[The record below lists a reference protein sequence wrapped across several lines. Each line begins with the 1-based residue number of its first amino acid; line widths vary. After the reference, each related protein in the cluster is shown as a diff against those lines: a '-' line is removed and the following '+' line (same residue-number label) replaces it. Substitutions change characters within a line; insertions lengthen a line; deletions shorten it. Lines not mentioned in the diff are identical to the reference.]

1 MLQFFS
7 QSNHKSKSR
16 ISRGLEQTNRADD
29 SLSNTQSVEQENI
42 KKSNKIRNQLHSH
55 NEYAYTGQKNTSHV
69 HDETSHHKMP
79 VKSQSILVTSGKGGV
94 GKTMIVANLAI
105 SMAMQGYRTCVVDAD
120 IGLRNLDI
128 ALGLEDDVVYDLNH
142 VIERRCSLQQA
153 LVEDARISNLSLLS
167 SSQTKDKS
175 SVLPQDLQHIINQL
189 KQQFDYVFIDCP
201 AGIEQ
206 GFLTAMSASDKY
218 ILVTTPDVSSIRD
231 ADRVLE
237 ILEEN
242 HRSEPYLLIN
252 RYRSELV
259 KRKMML
265 SYNEIVEILGIPF
278 IGILPEAEDILASTN
293 SGVPLVF
300 HKQNTTAKF
309 FHNITRRMNGEEV
322 PFLENHNLV
331 QRFLHIVGLSQQRT
345 AL

>member
-1 MLQFFS
+1 MLHFFS
-7 QSNHKSKSR
+7 QSIHKDNSR
-16 ISRGLEQTNRADD
+16 TSRDLEQRNRADD
-29 SLSNTQSVEQENI
+29 SHSNTQLREKTNEKDKKNKQVHLSNEHIYTSHLKDENFYD
-42 KKSNKIRNQLHSH
+42 KKS
-55 NEYAYTGQKNTSHV
+55 
-69 HDETSHHKMP
+69 M
-79 VKSQSILVTSGKGGV
+79 KSQSILVTSGKGGV

-142 VIERRCSLQQA
+142 VIEKRCSLQQA
-153 LVEDARISNLSLLS
+153 LVEDTRISNLSLLS

-175 SVLPQDLQHIINQL
+175 SVLPQDLQHIIKQL

-322 PFLENHNLV
+322 PFLENHSFV
-331 QRFLHIVGLSQQRT
+331 QRFLHIVGLTQQRT

>member
-1 MLQFFS
+1 
-7 QSNHKSKSR
+7 
-16 ISRGLEQTNRADD
+16 
-29 SLSNTQSVEQENI
+29 
-42 KKSNKIRNQLHSH
+42 
-55 NEYAYTGQKNTSHV
+55 
-69 HDETSHHKMP
+69 
-79 VKSQSILVTSGKGGV
+79 
-94 GKTMIVANLAI
+94 MIVANLAI

-153 LVEDARISNLSLLS
+153 LVEDTRISICPLS

-259 KRKMML
+259 KLKNDAF
-265 SYNEIVEILGIPF
+265 YNEIVEILGIPF
-278 IGILPEAEDILASTN
+278 IGIYRRLKIYSHPPI
-293 SGVPLVF
+293 LVF
-300 HKQNTTAKF
+300 LWFFTSKIPQQRS

-322 PFLENHNLV
+322 PFLENHTLV
-331 QRFLHIVGLSQQRT
+331 QRFLHIVGLTQQRT